1 MKPATLV
8 LDSKNAKIGQVAA
21 TYASI
26 ASTCPPTC
34 PFMGEGCYAQTGH
47 VGFTV
52 RRLDADGACAEDAA
66 LYEAS
71 LIARGPGA
79 GGRDLPLRLHV
90 SGDARTPVAAE
101 LLGRAA
107 RAWRSK
113 GGGPVWTYTHA
124 WRDVPRDAWGPAVN
138 VLASCEST
146 ADGAKAVAAGYVP
159 AVVVDKHPPNGRAYE
174 KDGIKWIPCPNQTR
188 STPATDKEPARDVTC
203 VSCRLCFDTAR
214 LASMGA
220 GIAFAAHG
228 SGTKRALKVLS

>member
-34 PFMGEGCYAQTGH
+34 PFMGEGCYAQSGH

-71 LIARGPGA
+71 LIARTVPPKG
-79 GGRDLPLRLHV
+79 LPLRLHV

-138 VLASCEST
+138 VLASMEST
-146 ADGAKAVAAGYVP
+146 AEGRAAQAAGYVP

-174 KDGIKWIPCPNQTR
+174 KDGVKWIPCPNQTR
-188 STPATDKEPARDVTC
+188 RAPDGGDVTC
-203 VSCRLCFDTAR
+203 TSCRLCFDTSALAAR
-214 LASMGA
+214 GM

>member
-8 LDSKNAKIGQVAA
+8 RDSKNTKIGRAAA

-34 PFMGEGCYAQTGH
+34 PLKGEGCYAQTGH

-52 RRLDADGACAEDAA
+52 RRLDNDGACAEDAA

-79 GGRDLPLRLHV
+79 GGRGLPLRLHV
-90 SGDARTPVAAE
+90 SGDARLPVAAE

-107 RAWRSK
+107 RAWRAK

-124 WRDVPRDAWGPAVN
+124 WRDVPRAAWGSSVG
-138 VLASCEST
+138 VLASVEST
-146 ADGAKAVAAGYVP
+146 VDGRAAQARGYVP
-159 AVVVDKHPPNGRAYE
+159 AVVVDKHPPTGRAYD
-174 KDGIKWIPCPNQTR
+174 KDGVKWIPCPNQTR
-188 STPATDKEPARDVTC
+188 SDVTC
-203 VSCRLCFDTAR
+203 TSCRLCFDTEK
-214 LASMGA
+214 LAAMGA

-228 SGTKRALKVLS
+228 AGTKRALKVLS